1 MVYLRWQEAQR
12 KTKKE
17 RGEYVRAIET
27 TGTIEGKQYLHLSH
41 PLPHTVP
48 QEVRVIVLFPERGEE
63 WEKDEWLRIAAS
75 NPAFDFLKDPA
86 EDIYT
91 LTDGIPFNDKG

>member
-1 MVYLRWQEAQR
+1 M
-12 KTKKE
+12 
-17 RGEYVRAIET
+17 RAIET

-41 PLPHTVP
+41 PLPHSVP
-48 QEVRVIVLFPERGEE
+48 QEVRVIVLFPEKGEG
-63 WEKDEWLRIAAS
+63 WKKNQWFKIAAS

-91 LTDGIPFNDKG
+91 LADGNPFNDQG